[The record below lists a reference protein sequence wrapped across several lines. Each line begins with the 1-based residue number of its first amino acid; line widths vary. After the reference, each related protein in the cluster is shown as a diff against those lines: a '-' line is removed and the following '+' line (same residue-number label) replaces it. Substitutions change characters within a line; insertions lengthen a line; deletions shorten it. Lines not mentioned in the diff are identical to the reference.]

1 MGSPRFLN
9 LIGETMAAFMHFK
22 THKREITFLSVTAL
36 LMILL
41 FLIPTGFEQLINRNV
56 ERVRADVIATDN
68 SEVQQLG
75 IVKVGTQLVT
85 VRILQ
90 GTFKGTETTGV
101 NELIGSM
108 ELDKMFAPGDK
119 ALVTLDL
126 TIDGKSIAAA
136 NIIDHYRIRTELV
149 LFALFFVFLL
159 LFAGWT
165 GLKAFASFV
174 FTGLA
179 IWKILLPAILY
190 GYDPILVSLGVV
202 TLLTA
207 VIIFLI
213 GGISKKGLVAFLGAF
228 SGVAVTCVLSLV
240 FGGAFHIHGAVK
252 QFSET
257 LLYSG
262 FPHLDLYKIFLSG
275 IFLASSGAV
284 MDIAMDIAASMYEVK
299 QNHPKI
305 STGNLILS
313 GLTVG
318 RAVVGTMTTTLLLAY
333 SGGYTAMLMVFIA
346 QGTPLINVLNI
357 TYVSAEI
364 LHTLVGSFGLVL
376 VAPLTAMIGG
386 LLYNRAGSAQ
396 EIQENLPER
405 MVSSE

>member
-1 MGSPRFLN
+1 VELFRIQSHR
-9 LIGETMAAFMHFK
+9 
-22 THKREITFLSVTAL
+22 REITFLSVTAIM
-36 LMILL
+36 MIVL
-41 FLIPTGFEQLINRNV
+41 FLMPTGFEELINRNV
-56 ERVRADVIATDN
+56 ERVRAEVIATDN

-75 IVKVGTQLVT
+75 IVKVGTQMVT

-90 GTFKGTETTGV
+90 GRFKGVETTGV
-101 NELIGSM
+101 NELIGTM
-108 ELDKMFAPGDK
+108 ELDTMFAPGDK
-119 ALVTLDL
+119 ALVTLDP
-126 TIDGKSIAAA
+126 TIDGQGIAAA
-136 NIIDHYRIRTELV
+136 NIIDHYRIRTELL
-149 LFALFFVFLL
+149 LFFLFFVFLV

-165 GLKAFASFV
+165 GLKAFISFV

-179 IWKILLPAILY
+179 IWKLLLPGILY
-190 GYDPILVSLGVV
+190 GYNPIIISLAVV

-213 GGISKKGLVAFLGAF
+213 AGISKKGVVAFLGAF
-228 SGVAVTCVLSLV
+228 AGVAVTCVLSLV
-240 FGGAFHIHGAVK
+240 FGKAFHIHGAVK

-262 FPHLDLYKIFLSG
+262 YPHLDLYRIFLSG

-299 QNHPKI
+299 QNHPAI
-305 STGNLILS
+305 STGRLILS
-313 GLTVG
+313 GITVG

-376 VAPLTAMIGG
+376 VAPLTALIGG
-386 LLYNRAGSAQ
+386 IAYNRTTVGGS
-396 EIQENLPER
+396 LFER
-405 MVSSE
+405 TADQPIISE